1 MLSLLFTIVSYFLFA
16 FQAATFG
23 KSFLTDT
30 SPQAF
35 VTMCR
40 TLRVLNAVRDYM
52 VGVPLTYGQYPF
64 KDFEVINSQ
73 LLAAVLLRYLAKKG

>member
-1 MLSLLFTIVSYFLFA
+1 
-16 FQAATFG
+16 
-23 KSFLTDT
+23 
-30 SPQAF
+30 
-35 VTMCR
+35 MCR

-73 LLAAVLLRYLAKKG
+73 LLAAVLLRYLTKKG